1 MIAFR
6 YNKSIQ
12 LFYLDIFMNSHIRNL
27 AIIAHVDH
35 GKTTLMDAIL
45 HQTQIFRENQAVQER
60 VMDSMDLEREKGITI
75 RAKNAS
81 VTYQDYTIN
90 LIDTP
95 GHADFGGEVER
106 VLKMADGALLLVDSK
121 EGPMPQTKFVLK
133 KALALGLRV
142 VVVINKIDRPDANPD
157 MVVDKTFDLFVT
169 LNANDKQ
176 LDFPI
181 VYASAINGS
190 ASLET
195 DQTGKDLTELF
206 EVIVNEI
213 PAPTS
218 PMTEAFRMLTLNLQF
233 DKFKGTM
240 AVGRID
246 AGKIVKGMSVV
257 RIDKTGNQTKNTIT
271 SLLKYNGME
280 LVEATEIVAGDIAVI
295 AGIANIEIG
304 DTIADSQNPVQIPP
318 VEVESPTLQ
327 MMFAIND
334 SPFSGKE
341 GKYSTSRM
349 IRDRLYK
356 EQETN
361 ISLRIEDTDSPDK
374 FLVAGRGE
382 LHLAVLIET
391 MRREGYEFSVG
402 RPQVILQ
409 EQDGAVKEPYEV
421 LSLDVPEEYSGKI
434 IEAVNKRQ
442 GELSN
447 MEINEHNESHIEYK
461 ITTQNLIGLR
471 SILLTLSKGTV
482 IMNSSFLEYGP
493 RISSG
498 KGRSTGSIVSLE
510 LGKITK
516 YALDGASD
524 RGIFFVSD
532 GTEVYPGMVLGESNR
547 EQDVEINPV
556 KAKKLTNMRASGSDD
571 GVFIA
576 PPKDMSLEASIEYL
590 ADDELLEVTPQSL
603 RIRKRILDS
612 NERKRSNRD

>member
-1 MIAFR
+1 
-6 YNKSIQ
+6 
-12 LFYLDIFMNSHIRNL
+12 MNSHIRNL

-142 VVVINKIDRPDANPD
+142 VVVINKIDRPDASPD
-157 MVVDKTFDLFVT
+157 AVVDKTFDLFVT

-206 EVIVNEI
+206 EVIINEI

-257 RIDKTGNQTKNTIT
+257 RIDKAGNQTKNTIT

-280 LVEATEIVAGDIAVI
+280 LIEATEIVAGDIAVI
-295 AGIANIEIG
+295 AGIADIEIG
-304 DTIADSQNPVQIPP
+304 DTIADAQNPVQIAP

-327 MMFAIND
+327 MLFAIND

-361 ISLRIEDTDSPDK
+361 ISLKIEDTDSPDK

-402 RPQVILQ
+402 RPQVILRDHNGTV
-409 EQDGAVKEPYEV
+409 EEPYEL

-442 GELSN
+442 GELVN

-471 SILLTLSKGTV
+471 SVLLTLSKGTV

-493 RISSG
+493 RMSSG

-524 RGIFFVSD
+524 RGVFFVSD

-576 PPKDMSLEASIEYL
+576 PPKDMSLEACIEYL
-590 ADDELLEVTPQSL
+590 ADDELLEVTPMSL

-612 NERKRSNRD
+612 NERKRSNRG

>member
-1 MIAFR
+1 
-6 YNKSIQ
+6 
-12 LFYLDIFMNSHIRNL
+12 MNSHIRNL

-157 MVVDKTFDLFVT
+157 AVVDKTFDLFVT

-304 DTIADSQNPVQIPP
+304 DTIADAQNPVQIAP

-327 MMFAIND
+327 MLFAIND

-402 RPQVILQ
+402 RPQVILR
-409 EQDGAVKEPYEV
+409 ENNGTVEEPYEL

-442 GELSN
+442 GELVN

-493 RISSG
+493 RMSSG

-524 RGIFFVSD
+524 RGVFFVSD

-590 ADDELLEVTPQSL
+590 ADDELLEVTPLSL

-612 NERKRSNRD
+612 NERKRSNRG

>member
-1 MIAFR
+1 
-6 YNKSIQ
+6 
-12 LFYLDIFMNSHIRNL
+12 MNSHIRNL

-157 MVVDKTFDLFVT
+157 AVVDKTFDLFVT

-206 EVIVNEI
+206 EVIINEI

-218 PMTEAFRMLTLNLQF
+218 PIEESFRMLTLNLQF

-257 RIDKTGNQTKNTIT
+257 RIDKSGNQTKNTIT

-280 LVEATEIVAGDIAVI
+280 LIEATEIVAGDIAVI
-295 AGIANIEIG
+295 AGIADIEIG
-304 DTIADSQNPVQIPP
+304 DTIADAQNPVQIAP

-402 RPQVILQ
+402 RPQVILR
-409 EQDGAVKEPYEV
+409 EHNGTVEEPYEL

-442 GELSN
+442 GELVN

-471 SILLTLSKGTV
+471 SVLLTLSKGTV

-493 RISSG
+493 RMSSG

-524 RGIFFVSD
+524 RGVFFVPD

-547 EQDVEINPV
+547 DQDVEINPV

-571 GVFIA
+571 GIFIA
-576 PPKDMSLEASIEYL
+576 PPKDMSLEACIEYL
-590 ADDELLEVTPQSL
+590 ADDELLEVTPLSL

-612 NERKRSNRD
+612 NERKRSNRK

>member
-1 MIAFR
+1 
-6 YNKSIQ
+6 
-12 LFYLDIFMNSHIRNL
+12 MNSHIRNL

-81 VTYQDYTIN
+81 VTYKDYTIN

-157 MVVDKTFDLFVT
+157 AVVDKTFDLFVT

-218 PMTEAFRMLTLNLQF
+218 PIEESFRMLTLNLQF

-257 RIDKTGNQTKNTIT
+257 RIDKAGNQTKNSIT

-295 AGIANIEIG
+295 AGIADIEIG
-304 DTIADSQNPVQIPP
+304 DTIADAQNPVQIAP

-402 RPQVILQ
+402 RPQVILR
-409 EQDGAVKEPYEV
+409 ENNGATEEPYEL

-442 GELSN
+442 GELVN

-493 RISSG
+493 RMSNG
-498 KGRSTGSIVSLE
+498 KGRATGSIVSLE

-524 RGIFFVSD
+524 RGVFFVSD

-547 EQDVEINPV
+547 EQDVEINPI

-576 PPKDMSLEASIEYL
+576 PPKDMSLEACIEYL
-590 ADDELLEVTPQSL
+590 ADDELLEVTPLSL

-612 NERKRSNRD
+612 NERKRSNRG

>member
-6 YNKSIQ
+6 YNKAIQ

-157 MVVDKTFDLFVT
+157 AVVDKTFDLFVT

-271 SLLKYNGME
+271 SLLKYNGMD

-304 DTIADSQNPVQIPP
+304 DTIADAQNPVQIAP

-327 MMFAIND
+327 MLFAIND

-402 RPQVILQ
+402 RPQVILR
-409 EQDGAVKEPYEV
+409 ENNGTVEEPYEL

-442 GELSN
+442 GELVN

-493 RISSG
+493 RMSSG

-524 RGIFFVSD
+524 RGVFFVSD

-590 ADDELLEVTPQSL
+590 ADDELLEVTPLSL

-612 NERKRSNRD
+612 NERKRSNRG

>member
-1 MIAFR
+1 
-6 YNKSIQ
+6 
-12 LFYLDIFMNSHIRNL
+12 MNSHIRNL

-81 VTYQDYTIN
+81 VSYKDYTIN

-157 MVVDKTFDLFVT
+157 SVVDKTFDLFVT

-190 ASLET
+190 ASLEI
-195 DQTGKDLTELF
+195 DQTDKDLTELF
-206 EVIVNEI
+206 DVIVNEI

-218 PMTEAFRMLTLNLQF
+218 PIVDSFRMLTLNLQF

-257 RIDKTGNQTKNTIT
+257 RIDKAGNQTKNTIT
-271 SLLKYNGME
+271 SLLRYSGME
-280 LVEATEIVAGDIAVI
+280 LIDTDELIAGDIAVI
-295 AGIANIEIG
+295 AGIGGIEIG
-304 DTIADSQNPVQIPP
+304 DTIADSQNPVQIAPI
-318 VEVESPTLQ
+318 EVESPTLQ

-361 ISLRIEDTDSPDK
+361 ISLNIEDTASPDR

-402 RPQVILQ
+402 RPQVILR
-409 EQDGAVKEPYEV
+409 DNNGATEEPYEL

-442 GELSN
+442 GELVN
-447 MEINEHNESHIEYK
+447 MEINDHNESHIEYK

-493 RISSG
+493 RVSSG
-498 KGRSTGSIVSLE
+498 KGRLTGSIVSLE

-524 RGIFFVSD
+524 RGVFFVTD

-590 ADDELLEVTPQSL
+590 ADDELLEVTPMSL
-603 RIRKRILDS
+603 RIRKRVLDS
-612 NERKRSNRD
+612 NERKRSNR

>member
-1 MIAFR
+1 
-6 YNKSIQ
+6 
-12 LFYLDIFMNSHIRNL
+12 MNSHIRNL

-45 HQTQIFRENQAVQER
+45 HQTQIFRENQSVQER

-157 MVVDKTFDLFVT
+157 AVVDKTFDLFVT

-257 RIDKTGNQTKNTIT
+257 RIDKAGNQTKNTIT

-280 LVEATEIVAGDIAVI
+280 LIEATEIVAGDIAVI
-295 AGIANIEIG
+295 AGIADIEIG
-304 DTIADSQNPVQIPP
+304 DTIADAQNPVQIAP

-402 RPQVILQ
+402 RPQVILR
-409 EQDGAVKEPYEV
+409 EHNGAVEEPYEL

-442 GELSN
+442 GELVN

-471 SILLTLSKGTV
+471 SVLLTLSKGTV

-493 RISSG
+493 RMSSG

-524 RGIFFVSD
+524 RGVFFVPD

-571 GVFIA
+571 GIFIA
-576 PPKDMSLEASIEYL
+576 PPKDMSLEACIEYL
-590 ADDELLEVTPQSL
+590 ADDELLEVTPMSL

-612 NERKRSNRD
+612 NERKRSNRS

>member
-1 MIAFR
+1 
-6 YNKSIQ
+6 
-12 LFYLDIFMNSHIRNL
+12 MNSHIRNL

-81 VTYQDYTIN
+81 VTYKDYTIN

-157 MVVDKTFDLFVT
+157 AVVDKTFDLFVT

-218 PMTEAFRMLTLNLQF
+218 PIEESFRMLTLNLQF

-257 RIDKTGNQTKNTIT
+257 RIDKAGNQTKNSIT

-295 AGIANIEIG
+295 AGIADIEIG
-304 DTIADSQNPVQIPP
+304 DTIADAQNPVQIAP

-361 ISLRIEDTDSPDK
+361 ISLKIEDTDSPDK

-402 RPQVILQ
+402 RPQVILR
-409 EQDGAVKEPYEV
+409 EQNGTVEEPYEL

-442 GELSN
+442 GELVN

-471 SILLTLSKGTV
+471 SVLLTLSKGTV

-493 RISSG
+493 RMSNG
-498 KGRSTGSIVSLE
+498 KGRATGSIVSLE

-524 RGIFFVSD
+524 RGVFFVSD

-547 EQDVEINPV
+547 EQDVEINPI

-576 PPKDMSLEASIEYL
+576 PPKDMSLEACIEYL
-590 ADDELLEVTPQSL
+590 ADDELLEVTPLSL

-612 NERKRSNRD
+612 NERKRSNRG

>member
-1 MIAFR
+1 
-6 YNKSIQ
+6 
-12 LFYLDIFMNSHIRNL
+12 MNSHIRNL

-157 MVVDKTFDLFVT
+157 AVVDKTFDLFVT

-206 EVIVNEI
+206 EVIINEI

-257 RIDKTGNQTKNTIT
+257 RIDKAGNQTKNTIT

-280 LVEATEIVAGDIAVI
+280 LIEATEIVAGDIAVI
-295 AGIANIEIG
+295 AGIADIEIG
-304 DTIADSQNPVQIPP
+304 DTIADAQNPVQIAP

-327 MMFAIND
+327 MLFAIND

-402 RPQVILQ
+402 RPQVILR
-409 EQDGAVKEPYEV
+409 DHNGAVEEPYEL

-442 GELSN
+442 GELVN

-471 SILLTLSKGTV
+471 SVLLTLSKGTV

-493 RISSG
+493 RMSSG

-524 RGIFFVSD
+524 RGVFFVSD

-576 PPKDMSLEASIEYL
+576 PPKDMSLEACIEYL
-590 ADDELLEVTPQSL
+590 ADDELLEVTPMSL

-612 NERKRSNRD
+612 NERKRSNRS

>member
-1 MIAFR
+1 
-6 YNKSIQ
+6 
-12 LFYLDIFMNSHIRNL
+12 MNSHIRNL

-142 VVVINKIDRPDANPD
+142 VVVINKIDRPDASPD
-157 MVVDKTFDLFVT
+157 AVVDKTFDLFVT

-206 EVIVNEI
+206 EVIINEI

-257 RIDKTGNQTKNTIT
+257 RIDKAGNQTKNTIT

-280 LVEATEIVAGDIAVI
+280 LIEATEIVAGDIAVI
-295 AGIANIEIG
+295 AGIADIEIG
-304 DTIADSQNPVQIPP
+304 DTIADAQNPVQIPP

-327 MMFAIND
+327 MLFAIND

-402 RPQVILQ
+402 RPQVILRDHNGTV
-409 EQDGAVKEPYEV
+409 EEPYEL

-471 SILLTLSKGTV
+471 SVLLTLSKGTV

-493 RISSG
+493 RMSSG

-524 RGIFFVSD
+524 RGVFFVSD

-576 PPKDMSLEASIEYL
+576 PPKDMSLEACIEYL
-590 ADDELLEVTPQSL
+590 ADDELLEVTPMSL

-612 NERKRSNRD
+612 NERKRSNRG

>member
-1 MIAFR
+1 
-6 YNKSIQ
+6 
-12 LFYLDIFMNSHIRNL
+12 MNSHIRNL

-246 AGKIVKGMSVV
+246 AGKIIKGMSVV

>member
-1 MIAFR
+1 
-6 YNKSIQ
+6 
-12 LFYLDIFMNSHIRNL
+12 MNSHIRNL

-81 VTYQDYTIN
+81 VSYKDYTIN

-157 MVVDKTFDLFVT
+157 SVVDKTFDLFVT

-190 ASLET
+190 ASLEI
-195 DQTGKDLTELF
+195 DQTDKDLTELF

-218 PMTEAFRMLTLNLQF
+218 PIEDSFRMLTLNLQF

-257 RIDKTGNQTKNTIT
+257 RIDKAGNQTKNTIT
-271 SLLKYNGME
+271 SLLRYSGME
-280 LVEATEIVAGDIAVI
+280 LIDTDELIAGDIAVI
-295 AGIANIEIG
+295 AGIGGIEIG
-304 DTIADSQNPVQIPP
+304 DTIADAQNPVQIAPI
-318 VEVESPTLQ
+318 EVESPTLQ

-361 ISLRIEDTDSPDK
+361 ISLNIEDTASPDR

-402 RPQVILQ
+402 RPQVILR
-409 EQDGAVKEPYEV
+409 DNNGATEEPYEL

-442 GELSN
+442 GELVN
-447 MEINEHNESHIEYK
+447 MEINDHNESHIEYK

-493 RISSG
+493 RVSSG
-498 KGRSTGSIVSLE
+498 KGRLTGSIVSLE

-524 RGIFFVSD
+524 RGVFFVTD

-590 ADDELLEVTPQSL
+590 ADDELLEVTPMSL
-603 RIRKRILDS
+603 RIRKRVLDS
-612 NERKRSNRD
+612 NERKRSNR

>member
-6 YNKSIQ
+6 YNKAIQ

-157 MVVDKTFDLFVT
+157 AVVDKTFDLFVT

-304 DTIADSQNPVQIPP
+304 DTIADAQNPVQIAP

-327 MMFAIND
+327 MLFAIND

-402 RPQVILQ
+402 RPQVILR
-409 EQDGAVKEPYEV
+409 ENNGTVEEPYEL

-442 GELSN
+442 GELVN

-493 RISSG
+493 RMSSG

-524 RGIFFVSD
+524 RGVFFVSD

-590 ADDELLEVTPQSL
+590 ADDELLEVTPLSL

-612 NERKRSNRD
+612 NERKRSNRG

>member
-1 MIAFR
+1 
-6 YNKSIQ
+6 
-12 LFYLDIFMNSHIRNL
+12 MNSHIRNL

-81 VTYQDYTIN
+81 VSYKDYTIN

-157 MVVDKTFDLFVT
+157 SVVDKTFDLFVT

-190 ASLET
+190 ASLEI
-195 DQTGKDLTELF
+195 DQTDKDLTELF
-206 EVIVNEI
+206 DVIVNEI

-218 PMTEAFRMLTLNLQF
+218 PIEDSFRMLTLNLQF

-257 RIDKTGNQTKNTIT
+257 RIDKAGNQTKNTIT
-271 SLLKYNGME
+271 SLLRYSGME
-280 LVEATEIVAGDIAVI
+280 LIDTDELIAGDIAVI
-295 AGIANIEIG
+295 AGITGIEIG
-304 DTIADSQNPVQIPP
+304 DTIADSQNPVQIAPI
-318 VEVESPTLQ
+318 EVESPTLQ

-361 ISLRIEDTDSPDK
+361 ISLNIEDTASPDR

-402 RPQVILQ
+402 RPQVILR
-409 EQDGAVKEPYEV
+409 DNNGATEEPYEL

-442 GELSN
+442 GELVN
-447 MEINEHNESHIEYK
+447 MEINDHNESHIEYK

-493 RISSG
+493 RVSSG
-498 KGRSTGSIVSLE
+498 KGRLTGSIVSLE

-524 RGIFFVSD
+524 RGVFFVSD

-590 ADDELLEVTPQSL
+590 ADDELLEVTPMSL
-603 RIRKRILDS
+603 RIRKRVLDA
-612 NERKRSNRD
+612 NERKRSNR

>member
-1 MIAFR
+1 
-6 YNKSIQ
+6 
-12 LFYLDIFMNSHIRNL
+12 MNSHIRNL

-81 VTYQDYTIN
+81 VTYKDYTIN

-157 MVVDKTFDLFVT
+157 AVVDKTFDLFVT

-206 EVIVNEI
+206 EVIINEI

-218 PMTEAFRMLTLNLQF
+218 PIEESFRMLTLNLQF

-257 RIDKTGNQTKNTIT
+257 RIDKSGNQTKNTIT

-280 LVEATEIVAGDIAVI
+280 LIEATEIVAGDIAVI
-295 AGIANIEIG
+295 AGIADIEIG
-304 DTIADSQNPVQIPP
+304 DTIADAQNPVQIAP

-402 RPQVILQ
+402 RPQVILR
-409 EQDGAVKEPYEV
+409 ENNGTVEEPYEL

-442 GELSN
+442 GELVN

-471 SILLTLSKGTV
+471 SVLLTLSKGTV

-493 RISSG
+493 RMSSG

-524 RGIFFVSD
+524 RGVFFVSD

-571 GVFIA
+571 GIFIA
-576 PPKDMSLEASIEYL
+576 PPKDMSLEACIEYL
-590 ADDELLEVTPQSL
+590 ADDELLEVTPMSL

-612 NERKRSNRD
+612 NERKRSNRG

>member
-1 MIAFR
+1 
-6 YNKSIQ
+6 
-12 LFYLDIFMNSHIRNL
+12 MNSHIRNL

-81 VTYQDYTIN
+81 VTYKDYTIN

-157 MVVDKTFDLFVT
+157 AVVDKTFDLFVT

-190 ASLET
+190 ASLEM

-206 EVIVNEI
+206 EVIINEI

-218 PMTEAFRMLTLNLQF
+218 PIEESFRMLTLNLQF

-257 RIDKTGNQTKNTIT
+257 RIDKAGNQTKNTIT

-295 AGIANIEIG
+295 AGIADIEIG
-304 DTIADSQNPVQIPP
+304 DTIADAQNPVQIPP

-402 RPQVILQ
+402 RPQVILR
-409 EQDGAVKEPYEV
+409 EHNGTVEEPYEL

-442 GELSN
+442 GELVN

-471 SILLTLSKGTV
+471 SVLLTLSKGTV

-493 RISSG
+493 RMSSG

-524 RGIFFVSD
+524 RGVFFVPD

-571 GVFIA
+571 GIFIA
-576 PPKDMSLEASIEYL
+576 PPKDMSLEACIEYL
-590 ADDELLEVTPQSL
+590 ADDELLEVTPLSL

-612 NERKRSNRD
+612 NERKRSNRK

>member
-1 MIAFR
+1 
-6 YNKSIQ
+6 
-12 LFYLDIFMNSHIRNL
+12 MNSHIRNL

-142 VVVINKIDRPDANPD
+142 VVVINKIDRPDASPD
-157 MVVDKTFDLFVT
+157 AVVDKTFDLFVT

-257 RIDKTGNQTKNTIT
+257 RIDKAGNQTKNTIT

-280 LVEATEIVAGDIAVI
+280 LIEATEIVAGDIAVI
-295 AGIANIEIG
+295 AGIADIEIG
-304 DTIADSQNPVQIPP
+304 DTIADAQNPVQIAP

-327 MMFAIND
+327 MLFAIND

-402 RPQVILQ
+402 RPQVILRDHNGTV
-409 EQDGAVKEPYEV
+409 EEPYEL

-471 SILLTLSKGTV
+471 SVLLTLSKGTV

-493 RISSG
+493 RMSSG

-524 RGIFFVSD
+524 RGVFFVSD

-576 PPKDMSLEASIEYL
+576 PPKDMSLEACIEYL
-590 ADDELLEVTPQSL
+590 ADDELLEVTPLSL

-612 NERKRSNRD
+612 NERKRSNRS

>member
-1 MIAFR
+1 
-6 YNKSIQ
+6 
-12 LFYLDIFMNSHIRNL
+12 MNSHIRNL

-157 MVVDKTFDLFVT
+157 AVVDKTFDLFVT

-206 EVIVNEI
+206 EVIINEI

-257 RIDKTGNQTKNTIT
+257 RIDKDGNQTKNTIT

-280 LVEATEIVAGDIAVI
+280 LIEATEIVAGDIAVI
-295 AGIANIEIG
+295 AGIADIEIG
-304 DTIADSQNPVQIPP
+304 DTIADAQNPIQIAP

-327 MMFAIND
+327 MLFAIND

-361 ISLRIEDTDSPDK
+361 ISLKIEDTDSPDK

-402 RPQVILQ
+402 RPQVILR
-409 EQDGAVKEPYEV
+409 EHNGIVEEPYEL

-471 SILLTLSKGTV
+471 SVLLTLSKGTV

-493 RISSG
+493 RMSSG

-524 RGIFFVSD
+524 RGVFFVSD

-576 PPKDMSLEASIEYL
+576 PPKDMSLEACIEYL
-590 ADDELLEVTPQSL
+590 ADDELLEVTPMSL

-612 NERKRSNRD
+612 NERKRSNRG

>member
-1 MIAFR
+1 
-6 YNKSIQ
+6 
-12 LFYLDIFMNSHIRNL
+12 MNSHIRNL

-45 HQTQIFRENQAVQER
+45 HQTQIFRENQTVQER

-81 VTYQDYTIN
+81 VTYKDYTIN

-142 VVVINKIDRPDANPD
+142 VVVINKIDRPDATPD
-157 MVVDKTFDLFVT
+157 AVVDKTFDLFVT
-169 LNANDKQ
+169 LNASDKQ

-206 EVIVNEI
+206 EVIINEI

-218 PMTEAFRMLTLNLQF
+218 PIEESFRMLTLNLQF

-257 RIDKTGNQTKNTIT
+257 RIDKAGNQTKNTIT

-280 LVEATEIVAGDIAVI
+280 LVDTDEIVAGDIAVI

-304 DTIADSQNPVQIPP
+304 DTIADAQNPVQIAP

-361 ISLRIEDTDSPDK
+361 ISLKIEDTDSPDK

-402 RPQVILQ
+402 RPQVILR
-409 EQDGAVKEPYEV
+409 EQNGTVEEPYE
-421 LSLDVPEEYSGKI
+421 LLTLDVPEEYSGKI

-442 GELSN
+442 GELVN
-447 MEINEHNESHIEYK
+447 MEINEHNESHLEYK

-471 SILLTLSKGTV
+471 SVLLTLSKGTV

-493 RISSG
+493 RMSNG

-524 RGIFFVSD
+524 RGVFFVSD

-576 PPKDMSLEASIEYL
+576 PPKDMTLEASIEYL
-590 ADDELLEVTPQSL
+590 ADDELLEVTPMSL

-612 NERKRSNRD
+612 NERKRSNRS

>member
-1 MIAFR
+1 
-6 YNKSIQ
+6 
-12 LFYLDIFMNSHIRNL
+12 MNSHIRNL

-81 VTYQDYTIN
+81 VTYKDYTIN

-157 MVVDKTFDLFVT
+157 AVVDKTFDLFVT

-218 PMTEAFRMLTLNLQF
+218 PIEESFRMLTLNLQF

-257 RIDKTGNQTKNTIT
+257 RIDKAGNQTKNSIT

-295 AGIANIEIG
+295 AGIADIEIG
-304 DTIADSQNPVQIPP
+304 DTIADAQNPVQIAP

-402 RPQVILQ
+402 RPQVILR
-409 EQDGAVKEPYEV
+409 ENNGATEEPYEL

-442 GELSN
+442 GELVN

-471 SILLTLSKGTV
+471 SVLLTLSKGTV

-493 RISSG
+493 RMSNG
-498 KGRSTGSIVSLE
+498 KGRATGSIVSLE

-524 RGIFFVSD
+524 RGVFFVSD

-547 EQDVEINPV
+547 EQDVEINPI

-590 ADDELLEVTPQSL
+590 ADDELLEVTPLSL
-603 RIRKRILDS
+603 RIRKRVLDS
-612 NERKRSNRD
+612 NERKRSNRG

>member
-1 MIAFR
+1 
-6 YNKSIQ
+6 
-12 LFYLDIFMNSHIRNL
+12 MNSHIRNL

-81 VTYQDYTIN
+81 VSYKDYTIN

-157 MVVDKTFDLFVT
+157 SVVDKTFDLFVT

-190 ASLET
+190 ASLEI

-206 EVIVNEI
+206 DVIVNEI

-218 PMTEAFRMLTLNLQF
+218 PIEDSFRMLTLNLQF

-257 RIDKTGNQTKNTIT
+257 RIDKAGNQTKNTIT
-271 SLLKYNGME
+271 SLLRYNGME
-280 LVEATEIVAGDIAVI
+280 LIDTDELIAGDIAVI
-295 AGIANIEIG
+295 AGIAGIEIG
-304 DTIADSQNPVQIPP
+304 DTIADAQNPVQIAPI
-318 VEVESPTLQ
+318 EVESPTLQ

-361 ISLRIEDTDSPDK
+361 ISLNIEDTASPDR

-402 RPQVILQ
+402 RPQVILR
-409 EQDGAVKEPYEV
+409 DNNGATEEPYEL

-442 GELSN
+442 GELVN
-447 MEINEHNESHIEYK
+447 MEINDHNESHIEYK

-493 RISSG
+493 RVSSG

-524 RGIFFVSD
+524 RGVFFVTD

-590 ADDELLEVTPQSL
+590 ADDELLEVTPMSL
-603 RIRKRILDS
+603 RIRKRVLDA
-612 NERKRSNRD
+612 NERKRSNR

>member
-1 MIAFR
+1 
-6 YNKSIQ
+6 
-12 LFYLDIFMNSHIRNL
+12 MNSHIRNL

-81 VTYQDYTIN
+81 VSYKNYTIN

-157 MVVDKTFDLFVT
+157 SVVDKTFDLFVT

-190 ASLET
+190 ASLEI
-195 DQTGKDLTELF
+195 DQTDKDLTELF
-206 EVIVNEI
+206 DVIVNEI

-218 PMTEAFRMLTLNLQF
+218 PIEDSFRMLTLNLQF

-257 RIDKTGNQTKNTIT
+257 RIDKAGNQTKNTIT
-271 SLLKYNGME
+271 SLLRYSGME
-280 LVEATEIVAGDIAVI
+280 LIDTDELIAGDIAVI
-295 AGIANIEIG
+295 AGIGGIEIG
-304 DTIADSQNPVQIPP
+304 DTIADAQNPVQIAPI
-318 VEVESPTLQ
+318 EVESPTLQ

-361 ISLRIEDTDSPDK
+361 ISLNIADTDSPDK

-402 RPQVILQ
+402 RPQVILR
-409 EQDGAVKEPYEV
+409 DNNGATEEPYEL

-442 GELSN
+442 GELVN
-447 MEINEHNESHIEYK
+447 MEINDHNESHIEYK

-493 RISSG
+493 RVSSG
-498 KGRSTGSIVSLE
+498 KGRLTGSIVSLE

-524 RGIFFVSD
+524 RGVFFVTD

-590 ADDELLEVTPQSL
+590 ADDELLEVTPMSL
-603 RIRKRILDS
+603 RIRKRVLDS
-612 NERKRSNRD
+612 NERKRSNR

>member
-1 MIAFR
+1 
-6 YNKSIQ
+6 
-12 LFYLDIFMNSHIRNL
+12 MNSHIRNL

-81 VTYQDYTIN
+81 VTYKDYTIN

-157 MVVDKTFDLFVT
+157 AVVDKTFDLFVT

-218 PMTEAFRMLTLNLQF
+218 PIEESFRMLTLNLQF

-257 RIDKTGNQTKNTIT
+257 RIDKAGNQTKNSIT

-295 AGIANIEIG
+295 AGIADIEIG
-304 DTIADSQNPVQIPP
+304 DTIADAQNPVQIAP

-361 ISLRIEDTDSPDK
+361 ISLNIADTDSPDK

-402 RPQVILQ
+402 RPQVILR
-409 EQDGAVKEPYEV
+409 ENNGATEEPYEL

-442 GELSN
+442 GELVN

-471 SILLTLSKGTV
+471 SVLLTLSKGTV

-493 RISSG
+493 RMSNG
-498 KGRSTGSIVSLE
+498 KGRATGSIVSLE

-524 RGIFFVSD
+524 RGVFFVSD

-547 EQDVEINPV
+547 EQDVEINPI

-576 PPKDMSLEASIEYL
+576 PPKDMSLEACIEYL
-590 ADDELLEVTPQSL
+590 ADDELLEVTPLSL

-612 NERKRSNRD
+612 NERKRSNRG